1 MHDLALAAPEKSKRA
16 RTSTPGKQ
24 ESKASRMLLGS
35 GSKTS
40 SIDLSENVASPG
52 PGVDG
57 SNLPKIDCLV
67 AYIGSAPRIDRT
79 HRTSLWDDSAEP
91 LFKR

>member
-1 MHDLALAAPEKSKRA
+1 MHDLAFAAPETSKRA

-24 ESKASRMLLGS
+24 ESKASRMHLGS
-35 GSKTS
+35 GSKKS
-40 SIDLSENVASPG
+40 SIDSSEEVASPG

-57 SNLPKIDCLV
+57 SKLPKIDCMV
-67 AYIGSAPRIDRT
+67 AYIGSAPKIDHS